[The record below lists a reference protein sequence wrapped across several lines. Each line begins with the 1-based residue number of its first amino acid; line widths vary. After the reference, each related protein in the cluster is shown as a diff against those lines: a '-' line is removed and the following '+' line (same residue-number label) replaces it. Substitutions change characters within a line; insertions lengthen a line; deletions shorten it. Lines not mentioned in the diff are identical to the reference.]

1 MHFQN
6 SIELNPVPLQ
16 GTLGKND
23 EETTVNPVAGSGSS
37 GNISQTN
44 DVRMEAEKMELQDE
58 QIVESNINLE
68 SQEHDEFQGGLLS
81 ATQVKQTELADSQ
94 VKQQTSLTRDQVD
107 KAIELVKL
115 KNPLQEIRLW

>member
-1 MHFQN
+1 MYFQN